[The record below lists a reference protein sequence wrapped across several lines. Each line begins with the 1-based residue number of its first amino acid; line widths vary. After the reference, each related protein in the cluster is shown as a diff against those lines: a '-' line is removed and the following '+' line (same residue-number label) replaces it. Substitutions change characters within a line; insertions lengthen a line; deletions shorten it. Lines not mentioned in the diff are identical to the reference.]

1 MELARGGAWVG
12 ELCKGQLLGVKSLA
26 RRGRLH
32 CRSAPTPPQA
42 TWERAREPGR
52 SPRLTWTAGV
62 SPGGIWFRERVESE
76 GSRLV
81 GQEHH
86 PLDPG
91 EAKIPQGC

>member
-1 MELARGGAWVG
+1 MGQG
-12 ELCKGQLLGVKSLA
+12 ELCKGKLLGVKNLA
-26 RRGRLH
+26 RRGRVH
-32 CRSAPTPPQA
+32 CPVTTPPRA
-42 TWERAREPGR
+42 TWERAREPGP
-52 SPRLTWTAGV
+52 SQRLTWTAGV
-62 SPGGIWFRERVESE
+62 SPSGIWFRERVESE